1 MTKKKIIIMSGSGNT
16 VVWFRLEL
24 IKEFLNRSYEV
35 YVLAP
40 DINSELKPRLD
51 DLGAHFIYVN
61 LSRKSLNPIGFL
73 HSIYSI
79 FSIIR
84 EIRPNLI
91 FVYTFKAILVAAF
104 ASFFMRKIKLFSFIT
119 GRGHIFESDT
129 GFKKVIKFISVRALR
144 LAANFNETFI
154 FQNPDDKMLFENEK
168 IISNHRSAMVSGS
181 GVNLDLFQPTPLP
194 ETPVFL
200 CIARLLKSKGL
211 IEYAES
217 AKLVRMEMPNARF
230 ILYGYADQHEDSIDE
245 LEVRDSWFKK
255 YGIEYRGYTNDPAH
269 AISECSTFVLL
280 SYQEGTPR
288 VVLEAMAM
296 GRPIITTDAPGCRE
310 TVINGFNGFQV
321 PVKNSVKASQ
331 KMLNIVRDD
340 LTNEYG
346 LNSRNLCK
354 QKFDVH
360 SVNADLLK
368 IMNVSP

>member
-16 VVWFRLEL
+16 VAWFRLEL
-24 IKEFLNRSYEV
+24 IKEFLDRSYEV

-40 DINSELKPRLD
+40 DINSDLKPRLE
-51 DLGAHFIYVN
+51 DLGAHFIFIN
-61 LSRKSLNPIGFL
+61 LSRKSLNPIGLL

-84 EIRPNLI
+84 KIRPNLI
-91 FVYTFKAILVAAF
+91 FVYTFKAILVASF
-104 ASFFMRKIKLFSFIT
+104 ASFFFRNIKIFSFIT
-119 GRGHIFESDT
+119 GRGHIFESNT
-129 GFKKVIKFISVRALR
+129 NLKKVIKFISVRALR
-144 LAANFNETFI
+144 LAANFNETLI
-154 FQNPDDKMLFENEK
+154 FQNPDDQMLFEYEK
-168 IISNHRSAMVSGS
+168 IISNNRSAMVSGS
-181 GVNLDLFQPTPLP
+181 GVNLDLFQPTILP
-194 ETPVFL
+194 DSPVFL

-211 IEYAES
+211 VEYAES
-217 AKLVRMEMPNARF
+217 ARLVREQIPNARF
-230 ILYGYADQHEDSIDE
+230 ILYGYADQHEDSINE
-245 LEVRDSWFKK
+245 IEIRDSWLEK
-255 YGIEYRGYTNDPAH
+255 YGVEYRGYTNDPAH
-269 AISECSTFVLL
+269 AISECSIFVLL

-321 PVKNSVKASQ
+321 PIKNSVQASQ
-331 KMLNIVRDD
+331 KMLNLIRED
-340 LTNEYG
+340 LTKEYG

-360 SVNADLLK
+360 AVNADLLK